1 MENMIAFNV
10 EHFKLYIYQVIKSSY
25 EMGVAYVEKRPSF
38 SKEEAIKRFQD
49 AHWKDLK
56 ELGIVKEDKDGEKQK

>member
-1 MENMIAFNV
+1 MGNTITFDV
-10 EHFKLYIYQVIKSSY
+10 ECFKKYLYQVIKSSY

-49 AHWKDLK
+49 AHWEDLK
-56 ELGIVKEDKDGEKQK
+56 EIGIIKE